1 MGKEDIVAASTQ
13 FGKFLVDKC
22 CMVLG
27 QLESNFPP
35 NIELRITKI
44 VSFSRFLSLNILKL
58 KSLRTTLAIVG
69 TFGVYDF
76 GRCIVWTDQT
86 G

>member
-35 NIELRITKI
+35 NIELSITKI
-44 VSFSRFLSLNILKL
+44 VSFSRFLSLNI
-58 KSLRTTLAIVG
+58 
-69 TFGVYDF
+69 
-76 GRCIVWTDQT
+76 
-86 G
+86 

>member
-44 VSFSRFLSLNILKL
+44 VSFYRFISFNNFKL
-58 KSLRTTLAIVG
+58 KSLRTLAIVG

-76 GRCIVWTDQT
+76 GRCIVWADQT

>member
-35 NIELRITKI
+35 NIELRIPKI
-44 VSFSRFLSLNILKL
+44 VSFYRFISFNNFKL
-58 KSLRTTLAIVG
+58 KSFCTLAIVG

-76 GRCIVWTDQT
+76 GRCIVWADQT